1 MILRR
6 RALRSAQWGCQEV
19 QAACEEQFRQMDV
32 YQSQVSL
39 AITVITPSLPASSS
53 TSPFSTPS
61 GRGTSWARVDLTLQR
76 SPRPLTRA

>member
-6 RALRSAQWGCQEV
+6 RALRSAQWGCPEV

-39 AITVITPSLPASSS
+39 AITVITPSLPSAEQGRARIKQYLTFFYPFWAGAHLGPGS
-53 TSPFSTPS
+53 T
-61 GRGTSWARVDLTLQR
+61 
-76 SPRPLTRA
+76 